1 MSRAARRP
9 SARKTVT
16 PKRRPQRSRA
26 RKASFLDQ
34 AVAALPFSEAT
45 LRRIAAWSIIGFIAA
60 VALLIASLSGA
71 LSAAGV
77 AMAEGV
83 GRAGFKVKEIEVTGI
98 DRMERMSVYAI
109 ALDQQSRAMPLVDL
123 DQVRERLLEY
133 GWIADARVSR
143 RLPDTLV
150 IDIVERE
157 AAAIWQHEGQL
168 MLIDASGVLLEPV
181 SADAM
186 PDLPLVI
193 GEGAN
198 AQEPAFQR
206 LIASAPALKP
216 LVSSASWVGN
226 RRWDLRFES
235 GEVLALPEGEA
246 EAARALLE
254 FARRDGTQGLL
265 GRGYVRFDMRDPS
278 RLVVRMPNQVTRT
291 ITNGDGD

>member
-1 MSRAARRP
+1 MSRAARGP
-9 SARKTVT
+9 AARKKVT

-26 RKASFLDQ
+26 RKASMMDH
-34 AVAALPFSEAT
+34 AVAALPFDEAT
-45 LRRIAAWSIIGFIAA
+45 LRKIATWSILGFVGA
-60 VALLIASLSGA
+60 VALLIASVTGA
-71 LSAAGV
+71 LGTAGT
-77 AMAEGV
+77 AMAEGI

-157 AAAIWQHEGQL
+157 PAAIWQHEGQL
-168 MLIDASGVLLEPV
+168 MLIDATGVLLEPV
-181 SADAM
+181 SPSAM

-193 GEGAN
+193 GDGAN

-206 LIASAPALKP
+206 LIAAAPALKP
-216 LVSSASWVGN
+216 QVTSATWVGS

-235 GEVLALPEGEA
+235 GEVLALPEGEQ
-246 EAARALLE
+246 EAAMALVE
-254 FARRDGTQGLL
+254 FARQDGTQGLL

-278 RLVVRMPNQVTRT
+278 RLVVRTQGNVTRT
-291 ITNGDGD
+291 ISGEAGG

>member
-1 MSRAARRP
+1 MSRAARGP
-9 SARKTVT
+9 AARKKVT

-26 RKASFLDQ
+26 RKASMMDH
-34 AVAALPFSEAT
+34 AVAALPFDEAT
-45 LRRIAAWSIIGFIAA
+45 LRKIATWSILGFVGA
-60 VALLIASLSGA
+60 VALLIASVTGA
-71 LSAAGV
+71 LGTAGT
-77 AMAEGV
+77 AMAEGI

-157 AAAIWQHEGQL
+157 PAAIWQHEGQL
-168 MLIDASGVLLEPV
+168 MLIDATGVLLEPV
-181 SADAM
+181 SPSAM

-193 GEGAN
+193 GDGAN

-206 LIASAPALKP
+206 LIAAAPALKP
-216 LVSSASWVGN
+216 QVTSATWVGS

-235 GEVLALPEGEA
+235 GEVLALPEGEQ
-246 EAARALLE
+246 EAAKALVE
-254 FARRDGTQGLL
+254 FARQDGTQGLL

-278 RLVVRMPNQVTRT
+278 RLVVRTQGNVTRT
-291 ITNGDGD
+291 ISGEAGG

>member
-1 MSRAARRP
+1 MTAARRP
-9 SARKTVT
+9 AARKKVT

-26 RKASFLDQ
+26 RKASMMDH
-34 AVAALPFSEAT
+34 AIAALPFDEAT
-45 LRRIAAWSIIGFIAA
+45 LRKIATWSILGFVGA
-60 VALLIASLSGA
+60 VALLIGSVTGA
-71 LSAAGV
+71 LGAAGT
-77 AMAEGV
+77 AMSEGI

-123 DQVRERLLEY
+123 DQVRERLLDY

-150 IDIVERE
+150 IDIVERQP
-157 AAAIWQHEGQL
+157 AAIWQHEGQL
-168 MLIDASGVLLEPV
+168 MLIDATGVLLEPV
-181 SADAM
+181 SPSAM

-193 GEGAN
+193 GDGAN

-206 LIASAPALKP
+206 LIAAAPALGP
-216 LVSSASWVGN
+216 QVTSATWVGA

-235 GEVLALPEGEA
+235 GEVLALPEGER
-246 EAARALLE
+246 EAAKALVE

-265 GRGYVRFDMRDPS
+265 GRGYVRFDMRDPT
-278 RLVVRMPNQVTRT
+278 RLVVRMPGQVTRE
-291 ITNGDGD
+291 ISGEEGG

>member
-1 MSRAARRP
+1 MSAARRP
-9 SARKTVT
+9 SARKKVS

-26 RKASFLDQ
+26 RKASMMDH
-34 AVAALPFSEAT
+34 AIAALPFEEAT
-45 LRRIAAWSIIGFIAA
+45 LRKIATWSILGFVGA
-60 VALLIASLSGA
+60 VALLIASVTGA
-71 LSAAGV
+71 LGAAGT
-77 AMAEGV
+77 AMAEGI

-123 DQVRERLLEY
+123 DQVRERLLDY

-150 IDIVERE
+150 IDIVERQP
-157 AAAIWQHEGQL
+157 AAIWQHEGQL
-168 MLIDASGVLLEPV
+168 MLIDATGVLLEPV
-181 SADAM
+181 AASAM

-206 LIASAPALKP
+206 LIAAAPALKP
-216 LVSSASWVGN
+216 QVTAATWVGS

-235 GEVLALPEGEA
+235 GEVLALPEGER
-246 EAARALLE
+246 EAAKALVE

-265 GRGYVRFDMRDPS
+265 GRGYVRFDMRDPT
-278 RLVVRMPNQVTRT
+278 RLVVRMPGQVTRE
-291 ITNGDGD
+291 ISGEDGG

>member
-1 MSRAARRP
+1 MSAARRP
-9 SARKTVT
+9 SARKKVS

-26 RKASFLDQ
+26 RKASLMDH
-34 AVAALPFSEAT
+34 AIAALPFEEAT
-45 LRRIAAWSIIGFIAA
+45 LRKIATWSILGFVGA
-60 VALLIASLSGA
+60 VALLIASVTGA
-71 LSAAGV
+71 LGAAGT
-77 AMAEGV
+77 AMAEGI

-123 DQVRERLLEY
+123 DQVRERLLDY

-157 AAAIWQHEGQL
+157 PAAIWQHEGQL
-168 MLIDASGVLLEPV
+168 MLIDATGSSSTPV
-181 SADAM
+181 AASAM

-206 LIASAPALKP
+206 LLAAAPALKP
-216 LVSSASWVGN
+216 QVTAATWVGS

-235 GEVLALPEGEA
+235 GEVLALPEGER
-246 EAARALLE
+246 EAAKALVE

-265 GRGYVRFDMRDPS
+265 GRGYVRFDMRDPT
-278 RLVVRMPNQVTRT
+278 RLVVRMPGQVTRE
-291 ITNGDGD
+291 ISGEGGG

>member
-1 MSRAARRP
+1 MSAARRP
-9 SARKTVT
+9 SARKKVS

-26 RKASFLDQ
+26 RKASLMDH
-34 AVAALPFSEAT
+34 AIAALPFEEAT
-45 LRRIAAWSIIGFIAA
+45 LRKIATWSILGFVGA
-60 VALLIASLSGA
+60 VALLIASVTGA
-71 LSAAGV
+71 LGAAGT
-77 AMAEGV
+77 AMAEGI

-123 DQVRERLLEY
+123 DQVRERLLDY

-157 AAAIWQHEGQL
+157 PAAIWQHEGQL
-168 MLIDASGVLLEPV
+168 MLIDATGVLLEPV
-181 SADAM
+181 AASAM

-206 LIASAPALKP
+206 LLAAAPALKP
-216 LVSSASWVGN
+216 QVTAATWVGS

-235 GEVLALPEGEA
+235 GEVLALPEGER
-246 EAARALLE
+246 EAAKALVE

-265 GRGYVRFDMRDPS
+265 GRGYVRFDMRDPT
-278 RLVVRMPNQVTRT
+278 RLVVRMPGQVTRE
-291 ITNGDGD
+291 ISGEGGG

>member
-1 MSRAARRP
+1 MMDHAI
-9 SARKTVT
+9 
-16 PKRRPQRSRA
+16 
-26 RKASFLDQ
+26 
-34 AVAALPFSEAT
+34 AALPFDEAT
-45 LRRIAAWSIIGFIAA
+45 LRKIATWSILGFVGA
-60 VALLIASLSGA
+60 VALLIASVTGA
-71 LSAAGV
+71 LGAAGT
-77 AMAEGV
+77 AMAEGI

-123 DQVRERLLEY
+123 DQVRERLLDY

-150 IDIVERE
+150 IDIVERQP
-157 AAAIWQHEGQL
+157 AAIWQHEGQL
-168 MLIDASGVLLEPV
+168 MLIDATGVLLEPV
-181 SADAM
+181 AASAM

-206 LIASAPALKP
+206 LIAAAPALKP
-216 LVSSASWVGN
+216 QVTSATWVGS

-235 GEVLALPEGEA
+235 GEVLALPEGEQESA
-246 EAARALLE
+246 KALVE

-265 GRGYVRFDMRDPS
+265 GRGYVRFDMRDPT
-278 RLVVRMPNQVTRT
+278 RLVVRMPNQVTRE
-291 ITNGDGD
+291 ISGEGGG